1 MFTFT
6 DIIEKKKHNIEL
18 TQEEISWLINSY
30 TKNEITDY
38 QMASFCMATYFTD
51 MTARETAFLTKAYI
65 ESGDRYDLSKI
76 SGFKADKH
84 STGGVGDKTSL
95 VYAPLVASYGIKVCK
110 LSGRGLG
117 KTGGT
122 VDKLE
127 SFPGWKSEVT
137 NDEFVDVI
145 NKANMSLIAQS
156 DNIVPADKKI
166 YALRDVTGTIDSM
179 PLIVASIMSKK
190 LIVENDGLILDV
202 KTGNGAFMTTIE
214 DAKDLANRMIEVG
227 KQYNRKVAVVLT
239 NMNKP
244 LGRAIGNAI
253 EVKEAWETLNGKGP
267 KDFNEL
273 IATLVGITLLQA
285 KVFTDLATA
294 KQDVLKRLQSKQA
307 APYLKEFVT
316 AQGGDWS
323 VLENY
328 DEVFKCKNK
337 IEIKAVNSGFIRYKR
352 AEEFGMILIEL
363 GAGRFKKTD
372 AIDHAAGIYLD
383 KQYGDYV
390 NTGDVI
396 MTLYTNR
403 EVNLKWKEMVH
414 ETYELLDKEP
424 VKEVIWEIISD
435 DVK

>member
-372 AIDHAAGIYLD
+372 TIDHAAGIYLD

>member
-65 ESGDRYDLSKI
+65 ESGDRYNLSKI

-273 IATLVGITLLQA
+273 ISTLVGITLLQA
-285 KVFTDLATA
+285 KIFTDLATA

-372 AIDHAAGIYLD
+372 TIDHAAGIYLD

>member
-1 MFTFT
+1 MFTFA

-18 TQEEISWLINSY
+18 TEQEISWLINSY
-30 TKNEITDY
+30 TKGEITDY

-51 MTARETAFLTKAYI
+51 MTAKETAYLTKAYI
-65 ESGDRYDLSKI
+65 ESGDRYDLSKV

-122 VDKLE
+122 IDKLE
-127 SFPGWKSEVT
+127 SFPGWKCEVT
-137 NDEFVDVI
+137 NDEFVEVI
-145 NKANMSLIAQS
+145 NKTNMSIIAQS

-190 LIVENDGLILDV
+190 MIVENDGLILDV

-239 NMNKP
+239 NMEKP
-244 LGRAIGNAI
+244 LGRAMGNAL
-253 EVKEAWETLNGKGP
+253 EVKEAWETLNGNGP
-267 KDFNEL
+267 SDFNEL

-285 KVFTDLATA
+285 KVFTDLNEA
-294 KQDVLKRLQSKQA
+294 KQDVLKKLKSKEA
-307 APYLKEFVT
+307 AHYLKDFVI

-328 DEVFKCKNK
+328 DKHFSCKNK
-337 IEIKAVNSGFIRYKR
+337 LEIKATSSGYIRYKR
-352 AEEFGMILIEL
+352 AEEIGMILIEI

-372 AIDHAAGIYLD
+372 KIDHGAGIYFD

-390 NTGDVI
+390 NAGDTI

-403 EVNLKWKEMVH
+403 EINPKWKKEIH
-414 ETYELLDKEP
+414 ESYELLEQQP
-424 VKEVIWEIISD
+424 VKKVIWEIISE

>member
-253 EVKEAWETLNGKGP
+253 EVKEAWETLNGNGP

-273 IATLVGITLLQA
+273 ISTLVGITLLQA
-285 KVFTDLATA
+285 KIFTDLATA

-372 AIDHAAGIYLD
+372 TIDRAAGIYLD

-396 MTLYTNR
+396 MTLYTNK

>member
-253 EVKEAWETLNGKGP
+253 EVKEAWETLNGNGP

-285 KVFTDLATA
+285 KIFTDLATA

-372 AIDHAAGIYLD
+372 TIDHAAGIYLD

-414 ETYELLDKEP
+414 ETYELLEKEP

>member
-137 NDEFVDVI
+137 NDEFVNVI

-202 KTGNGAFMTTIE
+202 KTGNGAFMATIE

-253 EVKEAWETLNGKGP
+253 EVKEAWETLNGNGP

-285 KVFTDLATA
+285 KIFTDLATA

-307 APYLKEFVT
+307 AHYLKEFVT

-372 AIDHAAGIYLD
+372 TIDHAAGIYLD

-390 NTGDVI
+390 NAGDVI
-396 MTLYTNR
+396 MTLYTNK

-414 ETYELLDKEP
+414 ETYELSEKEP

>member
-285 KVFTDLATA
+285 KIFTDLATA

-372 AIDHAAGIYLD
+372 TIDHAAGIYLD

>member
-30 TKNEITDY
+30 TKNEITNY

-273 IATLVGITLLQA
+273 ISTLVGITLLQA
-285 KVFTDLATA
+285 KIFTDLATA
-294 KQDVLKRLQSKQA
+294 KQDVLKRLKSKQA

-372 AIDHAAGIYLD
+372 TIDHAAGIYLD

>member
-273 IATLVGITLLQA
+273 ISTLVGITLLQA
-285 KVFTDLATA
+285 KIFTDLATA

-372 AIDHAAGIYLD
+372 TIDHAAGIYLD

>member
-137 NDEFVDVI
+137 NDEFVNVI

-273 IATLVGITLLQA
+273 ISTLVGITLLQA
-285 KVFTDLATA
+285 KIFTDLATA

-372 AIDHAAGIYLD
+372 TIDHAAGIYLD

>member
-273 IATLVGITLLQA
+273 ISTLVGITLLQA
-285 KVFTDLATA
+285 KIFIDLATA

-372 AIDHAAGIYLD
+372 TIDHAAGIYLD

>member
-137 NDEFVDVI
+137 NDEFVNVI

-202 KTGNGAFMTTIE
+202 KTGNGAFMATIE

-253 EVKEAWETLNGKGP
+253 EVKEAWETLNGNGP

-285 KVFTDLATA
+285 KIFTDLATA

-307 APYLKEFVT
+307 AHYLKEFVT

-372 AIDHAAGIYLD
+372 TIDHAAGIYLD

-390 NTGDVI
+390 NAGDVI
-396 MTLYTNR
+396 MTLYTNK

-414 ETYELLDKEP
+414 ETYELLEKEP

>member
-214 DAKDLANRMIEVG
+214 DAKNLANRMIEVG

-253 EVKEAWETLNGKGP
+253 EVKEAWETLNGNGP

-273 IATLVGITLLQA
+273 ISTLVGITLLQA
-285 KVFTDLATA
+285 KIFTDLATA

-372 AIDHAAGIYLD
+372 TIDRAAGIYLD

>member
-273 IATLVGITLLQA
+273 ISTLVGITLLQA
-285 KVFTDLATA
+285 KIFTDLATA

-328 DEVFKCKNK
+328 DEVFKCKKK

-372 AIDHAAGIYLD
+372 TIDHAAGIYLD

>member
-253 EVKEAWETLNGKGP
+253 EVKEAWETLNGNGP

-273 IATLVGITLLQA
+273 ISTLVGITLLQA
-285 KVFTDLATA
+285 KIFTDLATA

-372 AIDHAAGIYLD
+372 TIDHAAGIYLD

>member
-6 DIIEKKKHNIEL
+6 DIIEKKKHSIEL

-253 EVKEAWETLNGKGP
+253 EVKEAWETLNGNGP

-273 IATLVGITLLQA
+273 ISTLVGITLLQA
-285 KVFTDLATA
+285 KIFTDLATA

-372 AIDHAAGIYLD
+372 TIDRAAGIYLD

>member
-273 IATLVGITLLQA
+273 ISTLVGITLLQA
-285 KVFTDLATA
+285 KIFTDLATA

-372 AIDHAAGIYLD
+372 TIDHAAGIYLD

-390 NTGDVI
+390 NAGDVI

>member
-137 NDEFVDVI
+137 NDEFVNVI

-202 KTGNGAFMTTIE
+202 KTGNGAFMATIE

-239 NMNKP
+239 NMDKP

-253 EVKEAWETLNGKGP
+253 EVKEAWETLNGNGP

-285 KVFTDLATA
+285 KIFTDLATA

-307 APYLKEFVT
+307 AHYLKEFVT

-372 AIDHAAGIYLD
+372 TIDHAAGIYLD

-390 NTGDVI
+390 NAGDVI
-396 MTLYTNR
+396 MTLYTNK

-414 ETYELLDKEP
+414 ETYELLEKEP

>member
-244 LGRAIGNAI
+244 LGKAIGNAI

-273 IATLVGITLLQA
+273 ISTLVGITLLQA
-285 KVFTDLATA
+285 KIFTDLATA

-372 AIDHAAGIYLD
+372 TIDHAAGIYLD

>member
-253 EVKEAWETLNGKGP
+253 EVKEAWETLNGNGP

-285 KVFTDLATA
+285 KIFTDLATA

-372 AIDHAAGIYLD
+372 TIDHAAGIYLD

>member
-1 MFTFT
+1 MFTFA

-18 TQEEISWLINSY
+18 TEQEISWLINSY
-30 TKNEITDY
+30 TKGEITDY

-51 MTARETAFLTKAYI
+51 MTAKETAYLTKAYI
-65 ESGDRYDLSKI
+65 ESGDRYDLSKV

-122 VDKLE
+122 IDKLE
-127 SFPGWKSEVT
+127 SFPGWKCEVT

-145 NKANMSLIAQS
+145 NKTNMSIIAQS

-166 YALRDVTGTIDSM
+166 YALRDVTGTKM
-179 PLIVASIMSKK
+179 
-190 LIVENDGLILDV
+190 IVENDGLILDV

-239 NMNKP
+239 NMEKP
-244 LGRAIGNAI
+244 LGRAMGNAL
-253 EVKEAWETLNGKGP
+253 EVKEAWETLNGNGP
-267 KDFNEL
+267 SDFNEL

-285 KVFTDLATA
+285 KVFTDLNEA
-294 KQDVLKRLQSKQA
+294 KQDVLKKLKSKEA
-307 APYLKEFVT
+307 AHYLKDFVI

-328 DEVFKCKNK
+328 DKHFSCKNK
-337 IEIKAVNSGFIRYKR
+337 LEIKATNSGYIRYKR
-352 AEEFGMILIEL
+352 AEEIGMILIEI

-372 AIDHAAGIYLD
+372 KIDHGAGIYFD

-390 NTGDVI
+390 NAGDTI

-403 EVNLKWKEMVH
+403 EINPKWEKEIH
-414 ETYELLDKEP
+414 ESYELLEQQP
-424 VKEVIWEIISD
+424 VKKVIWEIISE

>member
-253 EVKEAWETLNGKGP
+253 EVKEAWETLNGNGP

-273 IATLVGITLLQA
+273 ISTLVGITLLQA
-285 KVFTDLATA
+285 KIFTDLATA

-372 AIDHAAGIYLD
+372 TIDCAAGIYLD

>member
-253 EVKEAWETLNGKGP
+253 EVKEAWETLNGNGP

-273 IATLVGITLLQA
+273 ISTLVGITLLQA
-285 KVFTDLATA
+285 KIFTDLATA

-372 AIDHAAGIYLD
+372 TIDRAAGIYLD